1 MKKSTLI
8 ASLGIFVVVALVATV
23 VYLLTSLQ
31 REKEENALMVELAE
45 MDKLEM
51 ENQYEEF
58 ARQYSELQT
67 QITNDSLIAQ
77 LEQEQ
82 ERTRQL
88 LDELRRTKANDA
100 AEITRLKKELATLR
114 QILRGYV
121 HDIDSL
127 NQLNQQLMAENAAQ
141 GERLAVQAQNIQ
153 TISAERES
161 LAEKV
166 TIAAQL
172 DATGISVTPLNRKDK
187 AAKKVKD
194 FKKFAVSFRIA
205 RNITAQPGNRTIYLR
220 ILTPG
225 GQPLSQGGTFAFEDR
240 NIEYSARKT
249 VEYGGEELA
258 LTMYYDIVETLQ
270 AGRYQIQI
278 FADGNCI
285 GQSAVTFEQ

>member
-1 MKKSTLI
+1 MKKSNLI
-8 ASLGIFVVVALVATV
+8 ASLGIFVVVVLVAAV

-121 HDIDSL
+121 HEIDSL

-141 GERLAVQAQNIQ
+141 GERLAAQEQNIQ

-172 DATGISVTPLNRKDK
+172 DATSIAITPLNRKDK

-194 FKKFAVSFRIA
+194 FKKFAVSFHIA

-220 ILTPG
+220 ILNPG

-240 NIEYSARKT
+240 EIEYSARKT
-249 VEYGGEELA
+249 VEYSGEDMVVI
-258 LTMYYDIVETLQ
+258 MYYDVVETLQ